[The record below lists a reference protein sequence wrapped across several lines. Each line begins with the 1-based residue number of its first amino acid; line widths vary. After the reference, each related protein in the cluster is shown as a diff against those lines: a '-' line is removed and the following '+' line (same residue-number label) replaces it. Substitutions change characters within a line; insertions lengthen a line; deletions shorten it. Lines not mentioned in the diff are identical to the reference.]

1 MIFILF
7 FLVILANG
15 EKLDLCAA
23 TGVGIP
29 LYPNL
34 GYATCTNSSYIDANI
49 PLGEPQAV
57 PAALTPP
64 LNSSIW
70 PLPTKVSDFS
80 FSFSG
85 WLRNQQLNL
94 LPRVIMGI
102 RTNGPTYSFRL
113 NVGGGEVRSQ
123 WNGFFDVY
131 LEVPTEEIDTLQ
143 WTYYAYAVYP
153 DTPTS
158 FNAYLW
164 VATEEF
170 LGNPPVFGGTHGAAS
185 TTFIWPPGSYFGVG
199 GADNFNSHAEVEIG
213 QLSFFN
219 YSLTNEQVNE
229 EFALGFRWNNTCE
242 NVQLILNYTS
252 QAVDLASRLRCVNS
266 YRPGRAVDIRIK
278 VHPSLGTV
286 NGSYIYQP
294 FSNFTGGQDT
304 FIYEPVYGGGVGV
317 VTLSQAP
324 TRSPTIAPQS
334 TNTTSEGLSQR
345 ELGVVIGATGS
356 TVVILVFVGLILFI

>member
-1 MIFILF
+1 MIFLLF
-7 FLVILANG
+7 FIVILANG

-29 LYPNL
+29 LYPNS
-34 GYATCTNSSYIDANI
+34 GYATCTNSSYIDANV
-49 PLGEPQAV
+49 PLGEPLAV
-57 PAALTPP
+57 PAALTPA

-70 PLPTKVSDFS
+70 PLPTTVSDFS

-102 RTNGPTYSFRL
+102 RTDGPTYSFRL

-123 WNGFFDVY
+123 WNGFFDIY
-131 LEVPTEEIDTLQ
+131 LEVSTEEIDTLQ

-164 VATEEF
+164 VATEQY
-170 LGNPPVFGGTHGAAS
+170 LGNPSVYGGTHGSVSS
-185 TTFIWPPGSYFGVG
+185 TFTWPLGSYFGVG
-199 GADNFNSHAEVEIG
+199 GADNYNSHAELEVA
-213 QLSFFN
+213 QVSFFN

-242 NVQLILNYTS
+242 DVQLTLNQSS
-252 QAVDLASRLRCVNS
+252 QAVDLASRLRCINS
-266 YRPGRAVDIRIK
+266 YRPGRVVDIRIK
-278 VHPSLGTV
+278 VQPSLGTV
-286 NGSYIYQP
+286 NSSFIYQP
-294 FSNFTGGQDT
+294 FSNFTGGLDT
-304 FIYEPVYGGGVGV
+304 FIYEPLYGGGEGV
-317 VTLSQAP
+317 VPLSQAP
-324 TRSPTIAPQS
+324 TRSPTIVPQS

-345 ELGVVIGATGS
+345 DLGVVIGGTCGAAVT
-356 TVVILVFVGLILFI
+356 LVFVGIILLI